1 VDALVIVAIVD
12 TLSSAR
18 DISCA
23 NSAMLRRQ
31 GALRGRGFE
40 PLKRRDAGRRGER
53 NPEARARGEAVAALG
68 RVADR
73 ARGRSE
79 A

>member
-1 VDALVIVAIVD
+1 
-12 TLSSAR
+12 
-18 DISCA
+18 
-23 NSAMLRRQ
+23 MLRRQ